1 MKKYFKTSV
10 FLLLA
15 AVFLTV
21 ACKQNIGN
29 APVYTVSFDL
39 NGGGG
44 GLLLTNKKLQKTV
57 KSQNPP
63 KIPHVLIISFSIGQ
77 RHQTAQLT
85 ILTPR

>member
-21 ACKQNIGN
+21 ACKQNVGN
-29 APVYTVSFDL
+29 DPVYTVSFDL
-39 NGGGG
+39 NGG

-77 RHQTAQLT
+77 KHRTVKPT

>member
-10 FLLLA
+10 FLLLV

-21 ACKQNIGN
+21 ACKQNVGN
-29 APVYTVSFDL
+29 DPVYTVSFDL
-39 NGGGG
+39 NGG

-77 RHQTAQLT
+77 KHQTVKPT
-85 ILTPR
+85 ILTPQ

>member
-21 ACKQNIGN
+21 ACNQNVGN
-29 APVYTVSFDL
+29 DPVYTVSFDL
-39 NGGGG
+39 NGG

-77 RHQTAQLT
+77 RHQTARLT
-85 ILTPR
+85 ILTPL

>member
-21 ACKQNIGN
+21 ACKQNIEN
-29 APVYTVSFDL
+29 DPVYTVSFDL
-39 NGGGG
+39 NGGG

-57 KSQNPP
+57 KSQNQP
-63 KIPHVLIISFSIGQ
+63 KIPRALIISFSIGQ
-77 RHQTAQLT
+77 KHWTVKPI